1 MFGVFLFLLERRKRS
16 IFTRNK
22 TYTIMSTTTVK
33 KELITYLP
41 LLSASQ
47 QTLVL
52 DMVKSILH
60 IDTKEKRIS
69 IEQYNKEIELA
80 VKEIREGKTTSH
92 EEVVNN
98 SKKWLKRK

>member
-1 MFGVFLFLLERRKRS
+1 
-16 IFTRNK
+16 
-22 TYTIMSTTTVK
+22 MSTTIVK
-33 KELITYLP
+33 KELNTYLP

-60 IDTKEKRIS
+60 IDTKENRIS
-69 IEQYNKEIELA
+69 IEQYNKEIASA
-80 VKEIREGKTTSH
+80 VKEIRSGKTTNH
-92 EEVVNN
+92 QDVVNK

>member
-1 MFGVFLFLLERRKRS
+1 MNATS
-16 IFTRNK
+16 I
-22 TYTIMSTTTVK
+22 K
-33 KELITYLP
+33 KELNAYLP

-60 IDTKEKRIS
+60 IDSKEKRIS
-69 IEQYNKEIELA
+69 TEQYNKEIELA
-80 VKEIREGKTTSH
+80 VKEIRAGKSISH
-92 EEVVNN
+92 DDVVNK

>member
-1 MFGVFLFLLERRKRS
+1 MGAA
-16 IFTRNK
+16 
-22 TYTIMSTTTVK
+22 TIK
-33 KELITYLP
+33 KELNTYLP
-41 LLSASQ
+41 LLSESQ

-60 IDTKEKRIS
+60 IDKKEKRIS

-80 VKEIREGKTTSH
+80 VKEIKSGKTTSH
-92 EEVVNN
+92 EDVVNK

>member
-1 MFGVFLFLLERRKRS
+1 MS
-16 IFTRNK
+16 AA
-22 TYTIMSTTTVK
+22 TIK
-33 KELITYLP
+33 KELNTYLP

-60 IDTKEKRIS
+60 IDTKEKRLS

-80 VKEIREGKTTSH
+80 IKEIKAGKTTNH
-92 EEVVNN
+92 DEVVNK
-98 SKKWLKRK
+98 SKKWLKRR